1 MLAADMPGS
10 VELTDLDR
18 AMLGGA
24 RGPAAAVAMRIL
36 TTMAGVYGAERLLD
50 IEGAHIDGCLY
61 HGDSGVDFAELLVA
75 GNARVRVPTTL
86 NVGGLDLLHPEE
98 FAGTAERRAK
108 ALRLMECYEEMGC
121 RTIWTCAPYQTT
133 PRPAFGQQVAW
144 AESNAIVFANSVLG
158 ARTHRYGDFID
169 ICAAITGRAP
179 AVGLHLEENRRGQ
192 VVFDL
197 RSLPR
202 PLRSASWLLPAIGYL
217 VGERCANR
225 VPVLLG
231 LEEADEDGLK
241 ALGAAAASSGAVA
254 LFHAVGITP
263 EAPTLEAALGGEEAE
278 EWVEVGAADLRA
290 GLRRLSTV
298 AAAAP
303 AASHPGTPSLDSR
316 RGSTGPDPAS
326 TTGDGPELASDSPAL
341 PIDVVALGSP
351 HFSPREFAELL
362 PLVRRHPPARS
373 VEFVVCTNRFS
384 LDFLAS
390 SGELD
395 RLRALGVRVVVD
407 TCVVVAPILRT
418 PPGGVLM
425 TNSGKFAH
433 YAPGNVGFDVV
444 FGSLSECVR
453 SAHAGRLRRDAELWP

>member
-1 MLAADMPGS
+1 MPAGAPPET
-10 VELTDLDR
+10 VALTVRDR
-18 AMLGGA
+18 AMLAGDHGA
-24 RGPAAAVAMRIL
+24 ATAVAMRVL
-36 TTMAGVYGAERLLD
+36 VTMAGVYGAQHLLD

-75 GNARVRVPTTL
+75 GGARVCVPTTL
-86 NVGGLDLLHPEE
+86 NVGGLDLLHPRE

-108 ALRLMECYEEMGC
+108 ALRLMECYDEMGC

-192 VVFDL
+192 IVFDL

-202 PLRSASWLLPAIGYL
+202 ALRSASWLLPAIGYL
-217 VGERCANR
+217 VGERCGNR

-231 LEEADEDGLK
+231 LEEVDEDGLK
-241 ALGAAAASSGAVA
+241 AFGAAAASSGAVA

-263 EAPTLEAALGGEEAE
+263 EAPTLDAALGGHEAE
-278 EWVEVGAADLRA
+278 EWIEITVDDLQA
-290 GLRRLSTV
+290 GLRSLSTV
-298 AAAAP
+298 PAAAA
-303 AASHPGTPSLDSR
+303 SRPGA
-316 RGSTGPDPAS
+316 G
-326 TTGDGPELASDSPAL
+326 GDLA
-341 PIDVVALGSP
+341 IDVVALGSP

-362 PLVRRHPPARS
+362 PLVERHPPSAG
-373 VEFVVCTNRFS
+373 VEFVVCTNRLS
-384 LDFLAS
+384 LDFLEREGAL
-390 SGELD
+390 E
-395 RLRALGVRVVVD
+395 RLRAFGVRVVVD

-418 PPGGVLM
+418 PAGGVLM

-444 FGSLSECVR
+444 FGSLAECVR
-453 SAHAGRLRRDAELWP
+453 SAQAGRLWRDPDLWP

>member
-1 MLAADMPGS
+1 MRNTGVA
-10 VELTDLDR
+10 LTESDR
-18 AMLGGA
+18 AMLAGDLGE
-24 RGPAAAVAMRIL
+24 AAAVAMRIL
-36 TTMAGVYGAERLLD
+36 VTMAGVYGAERLLD

-75 GNARVRVPTTL
+75 GGARVRVPTTL

-98 FAGTAERRAK
+98 FEGTAERRAK
-108 ALRLMECYEEMGC
+108 AQRLMECYEEMGC

-192 VVFDL
+192 IVFDL
-197 RSLPR
+197 RALPR
-202 PLRSASWLLPAIGYL
+202 QLRSASWLLPAIGYL
-217 VGERCANR
+217 VGQRCGNR

-231 LEEADEDGLK
+231 LEDADEDGLK

-254 LFHAVGITP
+254 LFHAVGVTP
-263 EAPTLEAALGGEEAE
+263 EAPTLAAALGGEEAD
-278 EWVEVGAADLRA
+278 EWVEVTGDDLRA
-290 GLRRLSTV
+290 GLRSLSTV
-298 AAAAP
+298 
-303 AASHPGTPSLDSR
+303 SVDSV
-316 RGSTGPDPAS
+316 
-326 TTGDGPELASDSPAL
+326 

-362 PLVRRHPPARS
+362 PLVERHPPART
-373 VEFVVCTNRFS
+373 VEFVVCTNRVS
-384 LDFLAS
+384 LADLKRR
-390 SGELD
+390 GGLE
-395 RLRALGVRVVVD
+395 RLRSLGVRVVVD
-407 TCVVVAPILRT
+407 TCVVVAPVLRT
-418 PPGGVLM
+418 PAGGVLM

-433 YAPGNVGFDVV
+433 YAPGNVGFEVA
-444 FGSLSECVR
+444 FGSLAECVR
-453 SAHAGRLRRDAELWP
+453 SAHLGHAWRDPELWP

>member
-1 MLAADMPGS
+1 
-10 VELTDLDR
+10 
-18 AMLGGA
+18 
-24 RGPAAAVAMRIL
+24 MRIL
-36 TTMAGVYGAERLLD
+36 VTMAGVYGAERLLD

-75 GNARVRVPTTL
+75 GGARVCVPTTL
-86 NVGGLDLLHPEE
+86 NVGGLDLLHPDE

-108 ALRLMECYEEMGC
+108 ALRLMECYDEMGC

-169 ICAAITGRAP
+169 ICAALTGRAP

-192 VVFDL
+192 IVFDL

-202 PLRSASWLLPAIGYL
+202 ALRSAAWLLPAIGYL
-217 VGERCANR
+217 VGERCGNR

-263 EAPTLEAALGGEEAE
+263 EAPTLDAALGGREAE
-278 EWVEVGAADLRA
+278 EWIEITVDDLHA
-290 GLRRLSTV
+290 GLCSLSTV
-298 AAAAP
+298 PAAAA
-303 AASHPGTPSLDSR
+303 SSPGV
-316 RGSTGPDPAS
+316 G
-326 TTGDGPELASDSPAL
+326 GDLA
-341 PIDVVALGSP
+341 IDVVALGSP

-362 PLVRRHPPARS
+362 PLVERHPPSAG
-373 VEFVVCTNRFS
+373 VEFVVCTNRLS
-384 LDFLAS
+384 LDFLEREGAL
-390 SGELD
+390 E
-395 RLRALGVRVVVD
+395 RLRAFGVRVVVD

-418 PPGGVLM
+418 PAGGVLM

-444 FGSLSECVR
+444 FGSLAECVR
-453 SAHAGRLRRDAELWP
+453 SAQAGRLWRDPELWP

>member
-1 MLAADMPGS
+1 MPAGAPPET
-10 VELTDLDR
+10 VALTVRDR
-18 AMLGGA
+18 AMLAGDHGA
-24 RGPAAAVAMRIL
+24 ATAVAMRVL
-36 TTMAGVYGAERLLD
+36 VTMAGVYGAERLLD
-50 IEGAHIDGCLY
+50 IEAAHIDGCLY

-75 GNARVRVPTTL
+75 GGARVCVPTTL
-86 NVGGLDLLHPEE
+86 NVGGLDLLHPDE

-108 ALRLMECYEEMGC
+108 ALRLMECYDEMGC
-121 RTIWTCAPYQTT
+121 RTIWTCAPYQAM

-192 VVFDL
+192 IVFDL

-202 PLRSASWLLPAIGYL
+202 ALRSAAWLLPAIGYL
-217 VGERCANR
+217 VGERCGNR

-231 LEEADEDGLK
+231 LEAADEDGLK

-263 EAPTLEAALGGEEAE
+263 EAPTLEAALGGRKAE
-278 EWVEVGAADLRA
+278 EWVEVTVDDLHA
-290 GLRRLSTV
+290 GLRSLSTV
-298 AAAAP
+298 PAAAP
-303 AASHPGTPSLDSR
+303 SSPG
-316 RGSTGPDPAS
+316 GG
-326 TTGDGPELASDSPAL
+326 GDLA
-341 PIDVVALGSP
+341 IDVVALGSP

-362 PLVRRHPPARS
+362 PLVERHPPSAG
-373 VEFVVCTNRFS
+373 VEFVVCTNRLS
-384 LDFLAS
+384 LDFLEREGAL
-390 SGELD
+390 E
-395 RLRALGVRVVVD
+395 RLRAFGVRVVVD

-418 PPGGVLM
+418 PAGGVLM

-444 FGSLSECVR
+444 FGSLAECVR
-453 SAHAGRLRRDAELWP
+453 SAQAGRLWRDPKLWP

>member
-1 MLAADMPGS
+1 MAAVNPFET

-18 AMLGGA
+18 AMLSGDHGE
-24 RGPAAAVAMRIL
+24 AAAVAMRIL
-36 TTMAGVYGAERLLD
+36 VAMSGVYGADRLLD

-75 GNARVRVPTTL
+75 GGARVRVPTTL

-133 PRPAFGQQVAW
+133 PRPSFGQQVAW

-192 VVFDL
+192 VVFDF

-202 PLRSASWLLPAIGYL
+202 SLRSASWLLPAIGYL

-231 LEEADEDGLK
+231 LENAHEDGLK

-263 EAPTLEAALGGEEAE
+263 EAPTLEAALGGGEAE
-278 EWVEVGAADLRA
+278 EWIEVTAADLRA
-290 GLRRLSTV
+290 GLRKLST
-298 AAAAP
+298 
-303 AASHPGTPSLDSR
+303 AASGGKD
-316 RGSTGPDPAS
+316 
-326 TTGDGPELASDSPAL
+326 L

-362 PLVRRHPPARS
+362 PMIRRRPPAAS
-373 VEFVVCTNRFS
+373 VEFVVCTNRVS
-384 LDFLAS
+384 LDFLER
-390 SGELD
+390 GGDLE
-395 RLRALGVRVVVD
+395 RLRDLGVRVVVD

-418 PPGGVLM
+418 PSGGVLM

-444 FGSLSECVR
+444 FGSLSECVQ
-453 SAHAGRLRRDAELWP
+453 SAHAGYLRRDPELWP

>member
-1 MLAADMPGS
+1 MPAGAPPET
-10 VELTDLDR
+10 VALTVRDR
-18 AMLGGA
+18 AMLAGDHGA
-24 RGPAAAVAMRIL
+24 ATAVAMRIL
-36 TTMAGVYGAERLLD
+36 VTMAGVYGAKRLLD

-75 GNARVRVPTTL
+75 GGARVCVPTTL
-86 NVGGLDLLHPEE
+86 NVGGLDLLHPDE

-108 ALRLMECYEEMGC
+108 ALRLMECYDEMGC

-192 VVFDL
+192 IVFDL

-202 PLRSASWLLPAIGYL
+202 ALRSASWLLPAIGYL
-217 VGERCANR
+217 VGERCGNR

-231 LEEADEDGLK
+231 LEEVDEDGLK

-263 EAPTLEAALGGEEAE
+263 EAPTLDAALGGHEAE
-278 EWVEVGAADLRA
+278 EWIDVTVDDLQA
-290 GLRRLSTV
+290 GLRSLSTV
-298 AAAAP
+298 PAAAA
-303 AASHPGTPSLDSR
+303 SRPGA
-316 RGSTGPDPAS
+316 G
-326 TTGDGPELASDSPAL
+326 GDLA
-341 PIDVVALGSP
+341 IDVVALGSP

-362 PLVRRHPPARS
+362 PLVERHPPSAG
-373 VEFVVCTNRFS
+373 VEFVVCTNRLS
-384 LDFLAS
+384 LDFLEREGAL
-390 SGELD
+390 E
-395 RLRALGVRVVVD
+395 RLRAFGVRVVVD

-418 PPGGVLM
+418 PAGGVLM

-444 FGSLSECVR
+444 FGSLAECVR
-453 SAHAGRLRRDAELWP
+453 SAQAGRLWRDPDLWP

>member
-1 MLAADMPGS
+1 MAAASTPGS
-10 VELTDLDR
+10 VELTARDS
-18 AMLGGA
+18 AMLAGDCGEA
-24 RGPAAAVAMRIL
+24 TAVAMRIL
-36 TTMAGVYGAERLLD
+36 VAMAEVYGAESLLD

-75 GNARVRVPTTL
+75 GGARVRVPTTL

-98 FAGTAERRAK
+98 FAGTAARRAK

-179 AVGLHLEENRRGQ
+179 AVGLHLAANRHGQ

-202 PLRSASWLLPAIGYL
+202 PLRSAPWLLPAIGYL

-231 LEEADEDGLK
+231 LDEANEDGLK

-263 EAPTLEAALGGEEAE
+263 EAPTLEAALGGQDAEA
-278 EWVEVGAADLRA
+278 WIEVTVADLRA
-290 GLRRLSTV
+290 GLRKLSTV
-298 AAAAP
+298 PSAP
-303 AASHPGTPSLDSR
+303 A
-316 RGSTGPDPAS
+316 PDGGA
-326 TTGDGPELASDSPAL
+326 GL

-351 HFSPREFAELL
+351 HFSPCEFAELL
-362 PLVRRHPPARS
+362 PMIERRPPAER
-373 VEFVVCTNRFS
+373 VEFVVCTNRVS
-384 LDFLAS
+384 LDHLERN
-390 SGELD
+390 GGLE
-395 RLRALGVRVVVD
+395 RLRRHGVRVVVD

-418 PPGGVLM
+418 PAGGVLM

-433 YAPGNVGFDVV
+433 YAPGNIGFDVV
-444 FGSLSECVR
+444 FGSLSECVE
-453 SAHAGRLRRDAELWP
+453 SAHAGRLRRDPVFWP

>member
-1 MLAADMPGS
+1 MAAANTHET
-10 VELTDLDR
+10 VALTARDR
-18 AMLGGA
+18 AMLAGDLGE
-24 RGPAAAVAMRIL
+24 AAAVAMRIL
-36 TTMAGVYGAERLLD
+36 VTMAGVYGAERLLD

-75 GNARVRVPTTL
+75 GGARVRVPTTL

-98 FAGTAERRAK
+98 FEGTAERRAK
-108 ALRLMECYEEMGC
+108 AQRLMECYEEMGC

-192 VVFDL
+192 IVFDL
-197 RSLPR
+197 RALPDA
-202 PLRSASWLLPAIGYL
+202 LRSASWLLPAIGYL
-217 VGERCANR
+217 VGERCGNR
-225 VPVLLG
+225 VPVLVG
-231 LEEADEDGLK
+231 LEAADEDGLK

-263 EAPTLEAALGGEEAE
+263 EAPTLEAALGGKDAE
-278 EWVEVGAADLRA
+278 EWIEIGLSDLRA
-290 GLRRLSTV
+290 GLRSLST
-298 AAAAP
+298 AP
-303 AASHPGTPSLDSR
+303 GA
-316 RGSTGPDPAS
+316 GSSEGA
-326 TTGDGPELASDSPAL
+326 GLA
-341 PIDVVALGSP
+341 IDVVALGSP

-362 PLVRRHPPARS
+362 PLVERHPPAGS
-373 VEFVVCTNRFS
+373 VEFVVCTNRLS
-384 LDFLAS
+384 LGHLEQ
-390 SGELD
+390 SGGLE

-418 PPGGVLM
+418 AAGGVLM

-444 FGSLSECVR
+444 FGSLAECVR
-453 SAHAGRLRRDAELWP
+453 SAQAGRLWRDPELWP

>member
-1 MLAADMPGS
+1 MAALNLS
-10 VELTDLDR
+10 ETVELTDLDR
-18 AMLGGA
+18 AMLSGDHGE
-24 RGPAAAVAMRIL
+24 AAAVAMRIL
-36 TTMAGVYGAERLLD
+36 VAMAGVYGADRLLD

-75 GNARVRVPTTL
+75 GGARVRVPTTL

-133 PRPAFGQQVAW
+133 PRPSFGQQVAW

-192 VVFDL
+192 VVFDF

-202 PLRSASWLLPAIGYL
+202 SLRSASWLLPAIGYL

-231 LEEADEDGLK
+231 LENADEDGLK

-263 EAPTLEAALGGEEAE
+263 EAPTVEAALGGGEAE
-278 EWVEVGAADLRA
+278 EWIEVTAADLRA
-290 GLRRLSTV
+290 GLRRLSTAPV
-298 AAAAP
+298 AAA
-303 AASHPGTPSLDSR
+303 
-316 RGSTGPDPAS
+316 PDV
-326 TTGDGPELASDSPAL
+326 GGKNLR
-341 PIDVVALGSP
+341 IDVVALGSP

-362 PLVRRHPPARS
+362 PMICCRPPAAS
-373 VEFVVCTNRFS
+373 VEFVVCTNRVS
-384 LDFLAS
+384 LDFLER
-390 SGELD
+390 GGDLE
-395 RLRALGVRVVVD
+395 RLRDLGVRVVVD

-418 PPGGVLM
+418 PSGGVLM

-444 FGSLSECVR
+444 FGSLSECVQ
-453 SAHAGRLRRDAELWP
+453 SAHAGHLRRDPELWP

>member
-10 VELTDLDR
+10 VELTDRDR
-18 AMLGGA
+18 AML
-24 RGPAAAVAMRIL
+24 RGDHGEATAVAMRIL

-61 HGDSGVDFAELLVA
+61 HGDSGVDFAEMLAA
-75 GNARVRVPTTL
+75 GGARVRVPTTL

-98 FAGTAERRAK
+98 FAGTPERRAK

-169 ICAAITGRAP
+169 ICAAIAGRAP

-202 PLRSASWLLPAIGYL
+202 ALRSASWLLPAIGYL
-217 VGERCANR
+217 VGERCGNR

-231 LEEADEDGLK
+231 LEAADEDGLK

-263 EAPTLEAALGGEEAE
+263 EAQTLEAALGGREAE
-278 EWVEVGAADLRA
+278 QWVEITVDDLRA
-290 GLRRLSTV
+290 SLRSLSTV
-298 AAAAP
+298 PAAAA
-303 AASHPGTPSLDSR
+303 SGV
-316 RGSTGPDPAS
+316 GSGSA
-326 TTGDGPELASDSPAL
+326 
-341 PIDVVALGSP
+341 IDVVALGSP

-362 PLVRRHPPARS
+362 PLVERRPPARS
-373 VEFVVCTNRFS
+373 VEFVVCTNRLS
-384 LDFLAS
+384 LGHLER
-390 SGELD
+390 SGGLE

-418 PPGGVLM
+418 PAGGVLM

-444 FGSLSECVR
+444 FGSLAECVR
-453 SAHAGRLRRDAELWP
+453 SAHRGRLWRDPELWP

>member
-10 VELTDLDR
+10 VELTGRDR
-18 AMLGGA
+18 AMLAGD
-24 RGPAAAVAMRIL
+24 RGEATAVAMRIL
-36 TTMAGVYGAERLLD
+36 VTMAGVYGADRLLD

-75 GNARVRVPTTL
+75 GGARVRVPTTL

-98 FAGTAERRAK
+98 FAGTAERRVK

-179 AVGLHLEENRRGQ
+179 AVGLHLEANRRGQ
-192 VVFDL
+192 IVFDL
-197 RSLPR
+197 RALPHA
-202 PLRSASWLLPAIGYL
+202 LRSASWLLPAIGYL
-217 VGERCANR
+217 VGERCGNR

-231 LEEADEDGLK
+231 LEAADEDGLK

-263 EAPTLEAALGGEEAE
+263 EAPSLEAALGGKDAE
-278 EWVEVGAADLRA
+278 EWIEIGVSDLRA
-290 GLRRLSTV
+290 GLRSLSTAPGMGE
-298 AAAAP
+298 AA
-303 AASHPGTPSLDSR
+303 G
-316 RGSTGPDPAS
+316 GGPNGEGL
-326 TTGDGPELASDSPAL
+326 T
-341 PIDVVALGSP
+341 IDVVALGSP

-362 PLVRRHPPARS
+362 PLVERRPPSAG
-373 VEFVVCTNRFS
+373 VEFVVCTNRLS
-384 LDFLAS
+384 LGHLEQ
-390 SGELD
+390 SGGLE

-418 PPGGVLM
+418 AVGGVLM

-444 FGSLSECVR
+444 FGSLAECVR
-453 SAHAGRLRRDAELWP
+453 SAHRGRLWRDPELWP

>member
-1 MLAADMPGS
+1 MPAPDMHGS
-10 VELTDLDR
+10 VELADLDR
-18 AMLGGA
+18 RMLSGDHGE
-24 RGPAAAVAMRIL
+24 AAATAMRIL
-36 TTMAGVYGAERLLD
+36 VTMAGICGARRLLD

-61 HGDSGVDFAELLVA
+61 HGDSGVDFAEMLVA
-75 GNARVRVPTTL
+75 GGARVRVPTTL

-98 FAGTAERRAK
+98 FAGTPERRAK

-121 RTIWTCAPYQTT
+121 RTIWTCAPYQAT
-133 PRPAFGQQVAW
+133 PRPEFGQQVAW

-202 PLRSASWLLPAIGYL
+202 SLTAASWLLPAIGYL

-231 LEEADEDGLK
+231 LERADEDGLK

-263 EAPTLEAALGGEEAE
+263 EAPTLEAALGGRDAE
-278 EWVEVGAADLRA
+278 EWIEVTAADLRA
-290 GLRRLSTV
+290 GLRRLST
-298 AAAAP
+298 AAGAAE
-303 AASHPGTPSLDSR
+303 
-316 RGSTGPDPAS
+316 PDGGAN
-326 TTGDGPELASDSPAL
+326 DLR
-341 PIDVVALGSP
+341 IDVVALGSP
-351 HFSPREFAELL
+351 HFSPREFAELV
-362 PLVRRHPPARS
+362 PMIERHPPAVT
-373 VEFVVCTNRFS
+373 VEFVVCTNRIS
-384 LDFLAS
+384 LDFLERRGA
-390 SGELD
+390 LD
-395 RLRALGVRVVVD
+395 RLRELGVRVVVD

-418 PPGGVLM
+418 PAGGILM

-453 SAHAGRLRRDAELWP
+453 SAHAGRLRRDPELWP

>member
-1 MLAADMPGS
+1 MNGVDVPGS
-10 VELTDLDR
+10 VELTNVDR
-18 AMLGGA
+18 AMLAGA
-24 RGPAAAVAMRIL
+24 YGEAAAVAMRIL
-36 TTMAGVYGAERLLD
+36 VAMAGVYGARRLLD

-75 GNARVRVPTTL
+75 GGGRVRVPTTL
-86 NVGGLDLLHPEE
+86 NVGGLDLLHPEQ
-98 FAGTAERRAK
+98 FAGTDERRAK
-108 ALRLMECYEEMGC
+108 ARRLMECYEEMGC
-121 RTIWTCAPYQTT
+121 RAIWTCAPYQTT
-133 PRPAFGQQVAW
+133 PRPEFGQQVAW

-202 PLRSASWLLPAIGYL
+202 SLTAASWLLPAIGYL
-217 VGERCANR
+217 VGKRCGNR

-254 LFHAVGITP
+254 LFHVVGTTP
-263 EAPTLEAALGGEEAE
+263 EAPTLEAALGGRDAE
-278 EWVEVGAADLRA
+278 EWIEVTLEDLRA
-290 GLRRLSTV
+290 GLRSLST
-298 AAAAP
+298 AP
-303 AASHPGTPSLDSR
+303 GAVEPG
-316 RGSTGPDPAS
+316 G
-326 TTGDGPELASDSPAL
+326 GDQGELS
-341 PIDVVALGSP
+341 IDVVALGSP
-351 HFSPREFAELL
+351 HFSPREFARLV
-362 PLVRRHPPARS
+362 PLVKRHPPAES

-384 LDFLAS
+384 LDSLER
-390 SGELD
+390 SGDLE

-407 TCVVVAPILRT
+407 TCVVVAPILRA
-418 PPGGVLM
+418 PAGGVLM

-453 SAHAGRLRRDAELWP
+453 SAHEGRLRRDPELWP

>member
-10 VELTDLDR
+10 VELTGRDR
-18 AMLGGA
+18 AMLAGD
-24 RGPAAAVAMRIL
+24 RGEAAAVAMRIL
-36 TTMAGVYGAERLLD
+36 VTMAGVYGAERLLD

-75 GNARVRVPTTL
+75 GGARVRVPTTL

-192 VVFDL
+192 IVFDL

-202 PLRSASWLLPAIGYL
+202 SLRSASWLLPAIGYL
-217 VGERCANR
+217 VGERCGNR

-231 LEEADEDGLK
+231 LEAANEDGLK

-263 EAPTLEAALGGEEAE
+263 EAPTLEAALGGREAE
-278 EWVEVGAADLRA
+278 EWIEIDVSDLRA
-290 GLRRLSTV
+290 GLESLST
-298 AAAAP
+298 AP
-303 AASHPGTPSLDSR
+303 GAG
-316 RGSTGPDPAS
+316 GSEGA
-326 TTGDGPELASDSPAL
+326 GLA
-341 PIDVVALGSP
+341 IDVVALGSP

-362 PLVRRHPPARS
+362 PMVERHPPAGS
-373 VEFVVCTNRFS
+373 VEFVVCTNRLS
-384 LDFLAS
+384 LDELERRGS
-390 SGELD
+390 LD
-395 RLRALGVRVVVD
+395 RLRSLGVRVVVD

-418 PPGGVLM
+418 PAGGVLM

-444 FGSLSECVR
+444 FGSLAECVR
-453 SAHAGRLRRDAELWP
+453 SAHAGRLRRDAESWP

>member
-10 VELTDLDR
+10 VELTERDR

-75 GNARVRVPTTL
+75 GGARVRVPTTL

-98 FAGTAERRAK
+98 FAGTPERRAK

-169 ICAAITGRAP
+169 ICAAIAGRAP

-197 RSLPR
+197 RSLPG
-202 PLRSASWLLPAIGYL
+202 PLRRASWLLPAIGYL
-217 VGERCANR
+217 VGEGCGNR

-231 LEEADEDGLK
+231 LEAADEDGLK

-263 EAPTLEAALGGEEAE
+263 EAPTLEAALGGREAE
-278 EWVEVGAADLRA
+278 EWVEVTVDDLRA
-290 GLRRLSTV
+290 SLRSLSTV
-298 AAAAP
+298 PAAAA
-303 AASHPGTPSLDSR
+303 SGV
-316 RGSTGPDPAS
+316 GSGSA
-326 TTGDGPELASDSPAL
+326 
-341 PIDVVALGSP
+341 IDVVALGSP

-362 PLVRRHPPARS
+362 PLVERRPPARN
-373 VEFVVCTNRFS
+373 VEFVVCTNRLS
-384 LDFLAS
+384 LGHLER
-390 SGELD
+390 SGGLE

-418 PPGGVLM
+418 PAGGVLM

-444 FGSLSECVR
+444 FGSLAECVR
-453 SAHAGRLRRDAELWP
+453 SAHRGRLWRDPELWP

>member
-1 MLAADMPGS
+1 MPAGAPPET
-10 VELTDLDR
+10 VALTVRDR
-18 AMLGGA
+18 AMLAGDHGA
-24 RGPAAAVAMRIL
+24 ATAVAMRIL
-36 TTMAGVYGAERLLD
+36 VTMAGVYGAERLLD

-75 GNARVRVPTTL
+75 GGARVRVPTTL

-133 PRPAFGQQVAW
+133 PRPSFGQQVAW

-169 ICAAITGRAP
+169 VCAAITGRAP
-179 AVGLHLEENRRGQ
+179 AVGLHLEANRRGQ

-202 PLRSASWLLPAIGYL
+202 ALRSASWLLPAIGYL
-217 VGERCANR
+217 VGERCGNR

-231 LEEADEDGLK
+231 LESANEDGLK

-263 EAPTLEAALGGEEAE
+263 EAPTLDAALGGREAE
-278 EWVEVGAADLRA
+278 EWVEVTVDDLHA
-290 GLRRLSTV
+290 GLRSLTTAP
-298 AAAAP
+298 AAAA
-303 AASHPGTPSLDSR
+303 SSPGA
-316 RGSTGPDPAS
+316 G
-326 TTGDGPELASDSPAL
+326 GDLT
-341 PIDVVALGSP
+341 IDVVALGSP

-362 PLVRRHPPARS
+362 PLVERHPPSAG
-373 VEFVVCTNRFS
+373 VEFVVCTNRLS
-384 LDFLAS
+384 LDFLERQGAL
-390 SGELD
+390 E
-395 RLRALGVRVVVD
+395 RLRAFGVRVVVD

-418 PPGGVLM
+418 PAGGVLM

-444 FGSLSECVR
+444 FGSLAECVR
-453 SAHAGRLRRDAELWP
+453 SAQAGRLWRDPELWP

>member
-1 MLAADMPGS
+1 MPAGAPPETLA
-10 VELTDLDR
+10 LTVRDR
-18 AMLGGA
+18 AMLAGDCGE
-24 RGPAAAVAMRIL
+24 AAAVAMRVL
-36 TTMAGVYGAERLLD
+36 ATMAGVYGAERLLD

-75 GNARVRVPTTL
+75 GGARVRVPTTL

-108 ALRLMECYEEMGC
+108 ARRLMECYEEMGC

-179 AVGLHLEENRRGQ
+179 AVGLHLEEHRRGQ

-197 RSLPR
+197 RSLPHA
-202 PLRSASWLLPAIGYL
+202 LRSAAWLLPAIGYL
-217 VGERCANR
+217 VGERCGNR
-225 VPVLLG
+225 IPVLLG
-231 LEEADEDGLK
+231 LEQAGEDGLK

-263 EAPTLEAALGGEEAE
+263 EAPTLDAALGGEEAA
-278 EWVEVGAADLRA
+278 EWIEVGLSDLRA
-290 GLRRLSTV
+290 GLRSLSTAPGV
-298 AAAAP
+298 AAV
-303 AASHPGTPSLDSR
+303 GIG
-316 RGSTGPDPAS
+316 GSED
-326 TTGDGPELASDSPAL
+326 DRL

-362 PLVRRHPPARS
+362 PLVERHPPAGS
-373 VEFVVCTNRFS
+373 VEFVVCTNRLS
-384 LDFLAS
+384 L
-390 SGELD
+390 GELERRGNLE
-395 RLRALGVRVVVD
+395 RLRAHGVRVVVD

-418 PPGGVLM
+418 QAGGVLM

-444 FGSLSECVR
+444 FGSLAECVR
-453 SAHAGRLRRDAELWP
+453 SAHGGRLWRDPELWP

>member
-1 MLAADMPGS
+1 MAAVNLS
-10 VELTDLDR
+10 ETVELTDLDR
-18 AMLGGA
+18 AMLSGDHGE
-24 RGPAAAVAMRIL
+24 AAAVAMRIL
-36 TTMAGVYGAERLLD
+36 VAMAGVYGADRLLD

-75 GNARVRVPTTL
+75 GGARVRVPTTL

-98 FAGTAERRAK
+98 FAGTGERRAK

-192 VVFDL
+192 VVFDF

-202 PLRSASWLLPAIGYL
+202 SLRSASWLLPAIGYL

-231 LEEADEDGLK
+231 LENADEDGLK

-263 EAPTLEAALGGEEAE
+263 EAPTLEAALGGGEAE
-278 EWVEVGAADLRA
+278 EWIEVTAADLRA
-290 GLRRLSTV
+290 GLRRLST
-298 AAAAP
+298 AP
-303 AASHPGTPSLDSR
+303 GAAS
-316 RGSTGPDPAS
+316 PD
-326 TTGDGPELASDSPAL
+326 GGGKNLR
-341 PIDVVALGSP
+341 IDVVALGSP

-362 PLVRRHPPARS
+362 PMISCRPPAAS
-373 VEFVVCTNRFS
+373 VEFVVCTNRVS
-384 LDFLAS
+384 LDFLER
-390 SGELD
+390 GGDLE
-395 RLRALGVRVVVD
+395 RLRDLGVRVVVD

-418 PPGGVLM
+418 PSGGVLM

-444 FGSLSECVR
+444 FGSLSECVQ
-453 SAHAGRLRRDAELWP
+453 SAHAGHLRRDPELWP

>member
-1 MLAADMPGS
+1 MAAVNLS
-10 VELTDLDR
+10 ETVELTDLDR
-18 AMLGGA
+18 AMLSGDHGE
-24 RGPAAAVAMRIL
+24 AAAVAMRIL
-36 TTMAGVYGAERLLD
+36 VAMAGVYGADRLLD

-75 GNARVRVPTTL
+75 GGARVRVPTTL

-108 ALRLMECYEEMGC
+108 ALRLMECYEGMGC

-133 PRPAFGQQVAW
+133 PRPSFGQQVAW

-192 VVFDL
+192 VVFDF

-202 PLRSASWLLPAIGYL
+202 SLRSASWLLPAIGYL

-231 LEEADEDGLK
+231 LENADEDGLK

-263 EAPTLEAALGGEEAE
+263 EAPTLEAALGGGEAE
-278 EWVEVGAADLRA
+278 EWIEVTAADLRA
-290 GLRRLSTV
+290 GLRRLST
-298 AAAAP
+298 
-303 AASHPGTPSLDSR
+303 AAS
-316 RGSTGPDPAS
+316 PA
-326 TTGDGPELASDSPAL
+326 GGGKNLR
-341 PIDVVALGSP
+341 IDVVALGSP

-362 PLVRRHPPARS
+362 PMIRRHPPAAN
-373 VEFVVCTNRFS
+373 VEFVVCTNRVS
-384 LDFLAS
+384 LDFLER
-390 SGELD
+390 GGDLE
-395 RLRALGVRVVVD
+395 RLRDLGVRVVVD

-418 PPGGVLM
+418 PSGGVLM

-453 SAHAGRLRRDAELWP
+453 SAHAGHLRRDPELWP

>member
-1 MLAADMPGS
+1 MAVPVTPGS

-18 AMLGGA
+18 AMLGGDH
-24 RGPAAAVAMRIL
+24 GEAAAVAMRVL
-36 TTMAGVYGAERLLD
+36 VTMAGVYEAPRLLD

-61 HGDSGVDFAELLVA
+61 HGDSGVDFAEVLVA
-75 GNARVRVPTTL
+75 GGARVRVPTTL
-86 NVGGLDLLHPEE
+86 NVGGLDLLHPQE
-98 FAGTAERRAK
+98 FAGTPERRAK

-179 AVGLHLEENRRGQ
+179 AVGLHLKENRRGQ
-192 VVFDL
+192 VVFDF

-202 PLRSASWLLPAIGYL
+202 SLTTAAWLLPAIGYL

-231 LEEADEDGLK
+231 LADADEDGLK

-263 EAPTLEAALGGEEAE
+263 EAPTLEAALGGREAE
-278 EWVEVGAADLRA
+278 EWIEVTAADLRA
-290 GLRRLSTV
+290 GLGRLST
-298 AAAAP
+298 
-303 AASHPGTPSLDSR
+303 ASGAGEPDGA
-316 RGSTGPDPAS
+316 GSD
-326 TTGDGPELASDSPAL
+326 LR
-341 PIDVVALGSP
+341 IDVVALGSP
-351 HFSPREFAELL
+351 HFSPRELDDLL
-362 PLVRRHPPARS
+362 PRVERYPPS
-373 VEFVVCTNRFS
+373 GNVEFVVCTNRLS
-384 LDFLAS
+384 LEYLEQRGAL
-390 SGELD
+390 E

-418 PPGGVLM
+418 PAGGVLM

-453 SAHAGRLRRDAELWP
+453 SAHEGRLRRDAELWP

>member
-1 MLAADMPGS
+1 M
-10 VELTDLDR
+10 
-18 AMLGGA
+18 
-24 RGPAAAVAMRIL
+24 
-36 TTMAGVYGAERLLD
+36 
-50 IEGAHIDGCLY
+50 
-61 HGDSGVDFAELLVA
+61 
-75 GNARVRVPTTL
+75 

-98 FAGTAERRAK
+98 FSGTAERRAK

-197 RSLPR
+197 RSLP
-202 PLRSASWLLPAIGYL
+202 PALRSASWLLPAIGYL
-217 VGERCANR
+217 VGERCGNR
-225 VPVLLG
+225 IPVLLG
-231 LEEADEDGLK
+231 LEQADEDGLK

-263 EAPTLEAALGGEEAE
+263 EAPTLEAALGGAEAE
-278 EWVEVGAADLRA
+278 EWVDVTVDELYA
-290 GLRRLSTV
+290 GLRSLSTV
-298 AAAAP
+298 P
-303 AASHPGTPSLDSR
+303 AATASRPGAGADLV
-316 RGSTGPDPAS
+316 
-326 TTGDGPELASDSPAL
+326 
-341 PIDVVALGSP
+341 IDVVALGSP

-362 PLVRRHPPARS
+362 PLVERHPPAGT
-373 VEFVVCTNRFS
+373 VEFVVCTNRVS
-384 LDFLAS
+384 LDFLERDGAL
-390 SGELD
+390 E
-395 RLRALGVRVVVD
+395 RLRNLGVRVVVD
-407 TCVVVAPILRT
+407 TCVVVAPILRS
-418 PPGGVLM
+418 PAGGVLM

-444 FGSLSECVR
+444 FGSLAECVR
-453 SAHAGRLRRDAELWP
+453 SAHRGRLCRDPALWP

>member
-10 VELTDLDR
+10 VELTGHDR
-18 AMLGGA
+18 AMLDGD
-24 RGPAAAVAMRIL
+24 RGEAAAVAMRIL
-36 TTMAGVYGAERLLD
+36 VTMAGVYGAERLLD

-61 HGDSGVDFAELLVA
+61 HGDSGVGFAELLVA
-75 GNARVRVPTTL
+75 GGARVRVPTTL

-192 VVFDL
+192 IVFDL
-197 RSLPR
+197 RALPHA
-202 PLRSASWLLPAIGYL
+202 LRSASWLLPAIGYL
-217 VGERCANR
+217 VGERCGNR
-225 VPVLLG
+225 IPVLIG
-231 LEEADEDGLK
+231 LEEANEDGLK

-263 EAPTLEAALGGEEAE
+263 EAATLEAALGGKDAE
-278 EWVEVGAADLRA
+278 EWIEIGVSDLRD
-290 GLRRLSTV
+290 GLRSLSTAPGAGE
-298 AAAAP
+298 AAA
-303 AASHPGTPSLDSR
+303 G
-316 RGSTGPDPAS
+316 GPKS
-326 TTGDGPELASDSPAL
+326 EGLT
-341 PIDVVALGSP
+341 IDVVALGSP

-362 PLVRRHPPARS
+362 PLVERHPPAES
-373 VEFVVCTNRFS
+373 VEFVVCTNRIS
-384 LDFLAS
+384 LDFLERQGAL
-390 SGELD
+390 E
-395 RLRALGVRVVVD
+395 RLRRLGVRVVVD

-418 PPGGVLM
+418 AAGGVLM

-444 FGSLSECVR
+444 FGSLAECVR
-453 SAHAGRLRRDAELWP
+453 SAQAGRLWRDPELWP

>member
-1 MLAADMPGS
+1 MTAGDTPKS
-10 VELTDLDR
+10 IELTELDR
-18 AMLGGA
+18 AMLAGDHGE
-24 RGPAAAVAMRIL
+24 AAATAMRIL
-36 TTMAGVYGAERLLD
+36 VTMAGVYGARRLLD

-61 HGDSGVDFAELLVA
+61 HGDSGVDFAEMLVA
-75 GNARVRVPTTL
+75 GGARVRVPTTL

-98 FAGTAERRAK
+98 FAGTPERRAK

-121 RTIWTCAPYQTT
+121 RTIWTCAPYQAT
-133 PRPAFGQQVAW
+133 PRPEFGQQVAW

-202 PLRSASWLLPAIGYL
+202 SLASASWLLPAIGYL
-217 VGERCANR
+217 VGERCGNR

-231 LEEADEDGLK
+231 LEKADEDGLK

-263 EAPTLEAALGGEEAE
+263 EAPTLEAALGGGEAE
-278 EWVEVGAADLRA
+278 EWVEVTASDLRA
-290 GLRRLSTV
+290 GLRRLST
-298 AAAAP
+298 AAGAAE
-303 AASHPGTPSLDSR
+303 
-316 RGSTGPDPAS
+316 PDGGAN
-326 TTGDGPELASDSPAL
+326 DLR
-341 PIDVVALGSP
+341 IDVVALGSP
-351 HFSPREFAELL
+351 HFSPREFAELQ
-362 PLVRRHPPARS
+362 PLVERYPPSKS
-373 VEFVVCTNRFS
+373 VEFVVCTNRLS
-384 LDFLAS
+384 LDHLERN
-390 SGELD
+390 GDLE
-395 RLRALGVRVVVD
+395 RLRGHGVRVVVD

-418 PPGGVLM
+418 PAGGILM

-453 SAHAGRLRRDAELWP
+453 SAHAGRLRRDPELWP

>member
-10 VELTDLDR
+10 VELTDCDR
-18 AMLGGA
+18 AMLDGD
-24 RGPAAAVAMRIL
+24 RGEAAAVAMRIL
-36 TTMAGVYGAERLLD
+36 VTMAGVYGAERLLD

-75 GNARVRVPTTL
+75 GGARVRVPTTL

-108 ALRLMECYEEMGC
+108 ALRLMECYEGMGC

-179 AVGLHLEENRRGQ
+179 AVGLHLEQNRRGQ

-197 RSLPR
+197 RSLPLA
-202 PLRSASWLLPAIGYL
+202 LRSASWLLPAIGYL
-217 VGERCANR
+217 VGERCGNR

-263 EAPTLEAALGGEEAE
+263 EAPTLEAALGDREAE
-278 EWVEVGAADLRA
+278 EWIEIDVSDLRA
-290 GLRRLSTV
+290 GLESLSTAPG
-298 AAAAP
+298 AAEAGA
-303 AASHPGTPSLDSR
+303 GEGVD
-316 RGSTGPDPAS
+316 
-326 TTGDGPELASDSPAL
+326 LA
-341 PIDVVALGSP
+341 IDVVALGSP
-351 HFSPREFAELL
+351 HFSPREFVELL
-362 PLVRRHPPARS
+362 PLVERHPPAGS
-373 VEFVVCTNRFS
+373 VEFVVCTNRLS
-384 LDFLAS
+384 LDELERRGS
-390 SGELD
+390 LD
-395 RLRALGVRVVVD
+395 RLRSLGVRVVVD

-418 PPGGVLM
+418 SAGGVLM

-444 FGSLSECVR
+444 FGSLAECVR

>member
-1 MLAADMPGS
+1 MTLVETPGS
-10 VELTDLDR
+10 FELTDSDR
-18 AMLGGA
+18 AMLGGD
-24 RGPAAAVAMRIL
+24 RGEAAAVAMRIL
-36 TTMAGVYGAERLLD
+36 VTMAGVYGAERLLD

-98 FAGTAERRAK
+98 FAGTPGRRAK

-133 PRPAFGQQVAW
+133 LRPAFGQQVAW

-202 PLRSASWLLPAIGYL
+202 SLRCASWLLPAIGYL
-217 VGERCANR
+217 VGERCGNR

-231 LEEADEDGLK
+231 LEAADEDGLK

-263 EAPTLEAALGGEEAE
+263 EAPTLEAALGGREAE
-278 EWVEVGAADLRA
+278 QWVELAVDDLRA

-298 AAAAP
+298 ADASPAAASQ
-303 AASHPGTPSLDSR
+303 AGTRSAGSGRVATVPDTAPSAGDSR
-316 RGSTGPDPAS
+316 D
-326 TTGDGPELASDSPAL
+326 LA
-341 PIDVVALGSP
+341 IDVVALGSP

-362 PLVRRHPPARS
+362 PLVERRPPAGR
-373 VEFVVCTNRFS
+373 VEFVVCTNRLS
-384 LDFLAS
+384 LGHLER
-390 SGELD
+390 SGGLE

-418 PPGGVLM
+418 PAGGVLM

-444 FGSLSECVR
+444 FGSLAECVR
-453 SAHAGRLRRDAELWP
+453 SAHRGKLWRDPELWP

>member
-1 MLAADMPGS
+1 MPAPDMHGS
-10 VELTDLDR
+10 VELADLDR
-18 AMLGGA
+18 RMLSGDCGE
-24 RGPAAAVAMRIL
+24 AAATAMRIL
-36 TTMAGVYGAERLLD
+36 VTMAGVYGARRLLD

-61 HGDSGVDFAELLVA
+61 HGDSGVDFAEMLVA
-75 GNARVRVPTTL
+75 GGARVRVPTTL

-202 PLRSASWLLPAIGYL
+202 SLRAASWLLPAIGYL

-231 LEEADEDGLK
+231 LEKADEDGLK

-263 EAPTLEAALGGEEAE
+263 EAPTLEAALGGRDAE
-278 EWVEVGAADLRA
+278 EWVEVTASDLRA
-290 GLRRLSTV
+290 ALRRLST
-298 AAAAP
+298 APGAAAP
-303 AASHPGTPSLDSR
+303 DAEG
-316 RGSTGPDPAS
+316 RG
-326 TTGDGPELASDSPAL
+326 ELR
-341 PIDVVALGSP
+341 IDVVALGSP

-362 PLVRRHPPARS
+362 PLVERHPPAGS
-373 VEFVVCTNRFS
+373 VEFVVCTNRVS
-384 LDFLAS
+384 LDVLERN
-390 SGELD
+390 GDLE
-395 RLRALGVRVVVD
+395 RLRGHGVRVVVD

-418 PPGGVLM
+418 PAGGILM

-444 FGSLSECVR
+444 FGSLAECVR
-453 SAHAGRLRRDAELWP
+453 SAHAGRLRRDPELWP

>member
-1 MLAADMPGS
+1 MAAANTPET
-10 VELTDLDR
+10 VELTERDR
-18 AMLGGA
+18 AMLEGDFGE
-24 RGPAAAVAMRIL
+24 AAAVAMRIL
-36 TTMAGVYGAERLLD
+36 VTMAGVYGAERLLD

-75 GNARVRVPTTL
+75 GGARVSVPTTL

-179 AVGLHLEENRRGQ
+179 AVGLHLEENRRAQ

-197 RSLPR
+197 RSLPHA
-202 PLRSASWLLPAIGYL
+202 LRSASWLLPAIGYL
-217 VGERCANR
+217 VGERCGNR
-225 VPVLLG
+225 IPVLLG
-231 LEEADEDGLK
+231 LERVDEDGLK

-263 EAPTLEAALGGEEAE
+263 EAPTLEAALGRAEPEEWIEVGVSDLRDGLRSLSTAPGEAE
-278 EWVEVGAADLRA
+278 AGAA
-290 GLRRLSTV
+290 
-298 AAAAP
+298 
-303 AASHPGTPSLDSR
+303 
-316 RGSTGPDPAS
+316 GSV
-326 TTGDGPELASDSPAL
+326 ELA
-341 PIDVVALGSP
+341 IDVVALGSP
-351 HFSPREFAELL
+351 HFSPREFAELM
-362 PLVRRHPPARS
+362 PLVERHPPAGG
-373 VEFVVCTNRFS
+373 VEFVVCTNRLS
-384 LDFLAS
+384 L
-390 SGELD
+390 GELE
-395 RLRALGVRVVVD
+395 RTGKLEQLRAHGVRVVVD

-418 PPGGVLM
+418 PAGGVLM

-444 FGSLSECVR
+444 FGSLAECVR
-453 SAHAGRLRRDAELWP
+453 SAHGGRLWRDPELWP

>member
-1 MLAADMPGS
+1 MTAGDTPKS
-10 VELTDLDR
+10 IELTDLDR
-18 AMLGGA
+18 GMLSGDCGE
-24 RGPAAAVAMRIL
+24 AAAVAMRIL
-36 TTMAGVYGAERLLD
+36 VTMAGVYGARRLLD

-61 HGDSGVDFAELLVA
+61 HGDSGVDFAEMLVA
-75 GNARVRVPTTL
+75 GGARVRVPTTL

-98 FAGTAERRAK
+98 FAGTPERRAK

-169 ICAAITGRAP
+169 ICAAVTGRAP

-202 PLRSASWLLPAIGYL
+202 SLASASWLLPAIGYL

-231 LEEADEDGLK
+231 LEQADEDGLK

-263 EAPTLEAALGGEEAE
+263 EAPTLEAALGGREAE
-278 EWVEVGAADLRA
+278 EWVDVTSADLRA
-290 GLRRLSTV
+290 GLRSLSTV
-298 AAAAP
+298 AGAAE
-303 AASHPGTPSLDSR
+303 
-316 RGSTGPDPAS
+316 PDGGANDL
-326 TTGDGPELASDSPAL
+326 G
-341 PIDVVALGSP
+341 IDVVALGSP
-351 HFSPREFAELL
+351 HFSPREFAELQ
-362 PLVRRHPPARS
+362 PLVERYPPSKS
-373 VEFVVCTNRFS
+373 VEFVVCTNRIS
-384 LDFLAS
+384 LDHLERN
-390 SGELD
+390 GGLE
-395 RLRALGVRVVVD
+395 RLRGHGVRVVVD

-418 PPGGVLM
+418 APGGVLM

-453 SAHAGRLRRDAELWP
+453 SAHAGRLRRDPELWP

>member
-1 MLAADMPGS
+1 MAAANTS
-10 VELTDLDR
+10 ETVELTKRDR
-18 AMLGGA
+18 AMLGGDFGEA
-24 RGPAAAVAMRIL
+24 TAVAMRIL
-36 TTMAGVYGAERLLD
+36 VTMAGVYEAPRLLD

-75 GNARVRVPTTL
+75 GGARVRVPTTL

-98 FAGTAERRAK
+98 FEGTAERRAK

-169 ICAAITGRAP
+169 ICAAITARAP
-179 AVGLHLEENRRGQ
+179 AVGFHLAENRRGQ

-197 RSLPR
+197 RTLPHA
-202 PLRSASWLLPAIGYL
+202 LRRASWLLPAIGYL
-217 VGERCANR
+217 IGQRCGNR
-225 VPVLLG
+225 IPVLLG

-263 EAPTLEAALGGEEAE
+263 EAPTLEAALAGEEPE
-278 EWVEVGAADLRA
+278 EWIEIGVSDMRDGLRSLSTAPGAAEA
-290 GLRRLSTV
+290 GAAESVGLS
-298 AAAAP
+298 
-303 AASHPGTPSLDSR
+303 
-316 RGSTGPDPAS
+316 
-326 TTGDGPELASDSPAL
+326 
-341 PIDVVALGSP
+341 IDVVALGSP

-362 PLVRRHPPARS
+362 PLVERHPPSAS
-373 VEFVVCTNRFS
+373 VEFVVCTNRLS
-384 LDFLAS
+384 LD
-390 SGELD
+390 ELGRRGSLE
-395 RLRALGVRVVVD
+395 RLRAHGVRVVVD

-418 PPGGVLM
+418 PAGGVLM

-444 FGSLSECVR
+444 FGSLAECVR
-453 SAHAGRLRRDAELWP
+453 SAHRGRLWRDPALWP